1 MKFFFSLIAL
11 VCLTF
16 SASAQNWTTIISS
29 TGMSNNI
36 AVASTNSYL
45 LTLDATEQLNVGFLY
60 SAKCMATNG
69 TTTTITFDSSIDGSL
84 WQSNAYTFS
93 IAQNGTTP
101 VTLCT
106 NIPIGGVNYLRLNSI
121 GNPASVGAVT
131 NITFEYSAKRHFR

>member
-106 NIPIGGVNYLRLNSI
+106 NIPIGGVNYQI
-121 GNPASVGAVT
+121 GRAHV
-131 NITFEYSAKRHFR
+131 